1 MVQRSI
7 QPSYGTSFATWSSY
21 VEYNIL
27 LELPGKLTA
36 GQVWKKSPTN
46 FTKLI
51 STLSFSTFVCV
62 IWNVDVRVPCAV
74 CSVEMKY
81 FWKQLINLLQTIDQQ
96 SLNQIGTSHK
106 LNVFQQML
114 LLHLIQTTSC
124 KSRKNQ
130 RWEEKNGNFIIYSLL
145 LSLKN
150 SIENKF
156 QATVAT
162 CWKWKMKRKPPSGRR
177 WSISYE
183 KIENLAKIRLLFN
196 HFHLFVIT

>member
-36 GQVWKKSPTN
+36 GHVEKKNPTN

-62 IWNVDVRVPCAV
+62 WFETSMSV
-74 CSVEMKY
+74 CSVNLKY
-81 FWKQLINLLQTIDQQ
+81 FRKQLINLLQPIDQQ

-114 LLHLIQTTSC
+114 LHLIQTTSC
-124 KSRKNQ
+124 KSRKNR

>member
-1 MVQRSI
+1 MFHLTVRHSQHDLV
-7 QPSYGTSFATWSSY
+7 TF
-21 VEYNIL
+21 NITFYWNC
-27 LELPGKLTA
+27 LENWQLGML
-36 GQVWKKSPTN
+36 KKNPTN

-62 IWNVDVRVPCAV
+62 WFVTSMSV
-74 CSVEMKY
+74 CSVNLKY
-81 FWKQLINLLQTIDQQ
+81 FWKQLINLLQPIDQQ

-114 LLHLIQTTSC
+114 LHLIQTTSC

-130 RWEEKNGNFIIYSLL
+130 RWEEEKNGNFIIYSLL
-145 LSLKN
+145 LSLRN

-156 QATVAT
+156 QATVTT